1 LLDLLALGNIG
12 AQLFSEGV
20 ELSGAL
26 RHLALQGVLGL
37 LKSGL
42 SLSVS
47 APRTGFFDAFLHGD
61 GEPRRVV
68 LEHVIAQP
76 CLHPFYSDLF
86 AA

>member
-1 LLDLLALGNIG
+1 MSARSSS
-12 AQLFSEGV
+12 SEGV

-26 RHLALQGVLGL
+26 RHLALQGVLCL
-37 LKSGL
+37 LESGL

-47 APRTGFFDAFLHGD
+47 APHTGFFDAFLHGD
-61 GEPRRVV
+61 GEPSGVV

-76 CLHPFYSDLF
+76 RLHPFHGDLF